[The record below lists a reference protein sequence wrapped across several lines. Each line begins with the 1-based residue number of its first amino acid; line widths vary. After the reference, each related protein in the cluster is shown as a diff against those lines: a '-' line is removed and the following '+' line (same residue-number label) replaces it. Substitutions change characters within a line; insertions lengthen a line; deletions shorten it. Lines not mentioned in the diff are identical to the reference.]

1 MNVNKNTLVDRVAPQ
16 LGSRRAAAEAVE
28 VVLDTIARALA
39 EGNSVSVTGF
49 GTFEPAQHASRL
61 ARNPQTGDRVTIP
74 ARRVPRFRPHQR
86 LKDLTDGR
94 RALPEAGSSIRKDP
108 KGTRAAARDA
118 A

>member
-1 MNVNKNTLVDRVAPQ
+1 MNVNKNALIDRVAPQ

-28 VVLDTIARALA
+28 VVLDTIARTLA
-39 EGNSVSVTGF
+39 EGSSVSVTGF
-49 GTFEPAQHASRL
+49 GVFEPAERASRL

-94 RALPEAGSSIRKDP
+94 RPLPTVGSSIRKDP
-108 KGTRAAARDA
+108 KGTHTAQDA